1 MQKECAADTFPL
13 TNIHEHQVVFME
25 EFGETGRY
33 RLSDPVFYRTKRIF
47 ITCVCVRCSGFG
59 ERADGGGRKR
69 FSYDEL
75 DREYFLN
82 QKNGLLVSY
91 LDGLQKDL
99 LSRGLTFYSG
109 WTIIEKIH
117 MW

>member
-1 MQKECAADTFPL
+1 M
-13 TNIHEHQVVFME
+13 
-25 EFGETGRY
+25 
-33 RLSDPVFYRTKRIF
+33 RLREVLRFR
-47 ITCVCVRCSGFG
+47 

-99 LSRGLTFYSG
+99 LSRD
-109 WTIIEKIH
+109 
-117 MW
+117 